1 MTLLNILDV
10 FTINNYTN
18 LKNIIYSYY
27 IIVYIMNKIG
37 YFLTLLFTVI
47 VHILLRRFNQMQD
60 EQKNI
65 IEQYKNKLGLN
76 PKIINKEATM
86 IEKQQKFID
95 FKDYDYKGPNY
106 SLIEDDEG
114 YDIDN
119 DYDAFKEDLMK
130 YVEGANDY
138 FKNEKRAEPVMT
150 EKRVIGMNHNA
161 ISQPMD
167 KKEPSFKPSKAAASM
182 DKQFNAIFESNNQKR
197 NSALDY
203 KTLKPDQWTYNNE
216 KTINGGFFDE
226 KAGLMPYDASEESNY
241 VLL

>member
-1 MTLLNILDV
+1 
-10 FTINNYTN
+10 
-18 LKNIIYSYY
+18 
-27 IIVYIMNKIG
+27 MNKIG

-47 VHILLRRFNQMQD
+47 VHVLLIQFNKMQD
-60 EQKNI
+60 EQKKI
-65 IEQYKNKLGLN
+65 IEEYKNKLGLN
-76 PKIINKEATM
+76 PKIMNKEATL
-86 IEKQQKFID
+86 IEKQQKFVD
-95 FKDYDYKGPNY
+95 FKDYDYKGPNF

-138 FKNEKRAEPVMT
+138 FKEEKRAEPVMT

-161 ISQPMD
+161 ISQPLD
-167 KKEPSFKPSKAAASM
+167 KKEGDFKLQTASASM
-182 DKQFNAIFESNNQKR
+182 DKQFNAMFEANNNRR
-197 NSALDY
+197 NSNREQ

-226 KAGLMPYDASEESNY
+226 KSGLMPYDASEESNF